1 MTKNAVLTIK
11 ECGREFSAREME
23 VIRHIVETA
32 SPPLR
37 AQIAREVCE
46 KLEWRNAKGELKA
59 MSCRVALLRMHRRGE
74 ITLPAPRNGNGNGK
88 PLSRQKVIVP
98 EQQALECSVNELTN
112 LELVCVASRKESALW
127 NGLMDR
133 HHYLGYSPLPGA
145 QLRYLIRSEE
155 GLLGAIGWGAAAWKV
170 APRDQWIGW
179 GRALREAQ
187 LNKILN
193 NARFLILPWIRCR
206 NLASK
211 VLALSERRVLVDYE
225 ARYGVKPVLLETF
238 VEKGRF
244 RGTCYRAANWLHLGQ
259 TQGRGKCDRY
269 NRAQLPIKD
278 LYLKPLTQ
286 GFRTQLGVIA

>member
-1 MTKNAVLTIK
+1 
-11 ECGREFSAREME
+11 
-23 VIRHIVETA
+23 
-32 SPPLR
+32 
-37 AQIAREVCE
+37 
-46 KLEWRNAKGELKA
+46 

-88 PLSRQKVIVP
+88 PLSRQKVILP
-98 EQQALECSVNELTN
+98 QQPVREGSVEELTN
-112 LELVCVASRKESALW
+112 LELVGVDSRSDSALW

-133 HHYLGYSPLPGA
+133 YHYLGYAPLPGA

-170 APRDQWIGW
+170 APRDRWIGW
-179 GRALREAQ
+179 GPKLRESQ
-187 LNKILN
+187 LNKIVN
-193 NARFLILPWIRCR
+193 NARFLLLPWIRCR

-225 ARYGVKPVLLETF
+225 ERYGVKPVLLETF
-238 VEKGRF
+238 VERDRF

-259 TQGRGKCDRY
+259 TQGRGKCDRA
-269 NRAQLPIKD
+269 NRARLPIKD
-278 LYLKPLTQ
+278 LYLKPLCK